1 MLAEEI
7 RRLRRT
13 PTPEE
18 RRAQTRERVRRF
30 RERQRVAKRVA
41 AVAVLALALLQQPA
55 RAQQLDQERATARA
69 CEQAGAALAYST
81 GNRKLGARYAFDCR
95 LLAPLPPW
103 TPAPMP
109 RPSPWTARPTSF
121 VWRSTA
127 N

>member
-1 MLAEEI
+1 MTMLD
-7 RRLRRT
+7 
-13 PTPEE
+13 
-18 RRAQTRERVRRF
+18 RF
-30 RERQRVAKRVA
+30 VMI
-41 AVAVLALALLQQPA
+41 AVLLLQQPA

-69 CEQAGAALAYST
+69 CEQAGVALGYAT
-81 GNRKLGARYAFDCR
+81 RDRKLGERYSFDCR

-103 TPAPMP
+103 TPPPMP